1 MSDRP
6 KLLFVYNAD
15 SGLFN
20 TLADIGHKIFAPAT
34 YECALCALTHGYF
47 KERGQWR
54 AFIEGLACDCEFLH
68 RDQYLERFPD
78 QGYELPAVF
87 RFREGHPECCIDAGT
102 LRACGSIEAL
112 QALIEQRC
120 CDGST

>member
-6 KLLFVYNAD
+6 TLLFVYNAD

-47 KERGQWR
+47 KERSQWR
-54 AFIEGLACDCEFLH
+54 AFIDGLACDCEFLH

-78 QGYELPAVF
+78 GPQDLPAVF
-87 RFREGHPECCIDAGT
+87 RYRDGHPEGCIDAEA
-102 LRACGSIEAL
+102 LRACGSIGEL
-112 QALIEQRC
+112 QALIERRC
-120 CDGST
+120 CEGPA